1 MNETLLVQNIHSYY
15 GKSHILFGVDFSVK
29 KGETFCLMG
38 RNGAGKTTTFKS
50 IMMLVPPKSGK
61 VVLNGKEI
69 NGQKPYHIARLGIG
83 LVPEDRR
90 IFGELSVK
98 DNLLL
103 GTSSGRH
110 GCWNL
115 EQIYTYFPILLDYQD
130 KPAGTLSGGE
140 QQMLTIARTLMGNPD
155 IILLDEPTEGL
166 SPVMV
171 KVLKDLVLKLKEMRT
186 TILLSEQNIKF
197 CMAVADRVVI
207 IDKGHI
213 VYEADVETFK
223 QDDDIK
229 KRYLA
234 V

>member
-1 MNETLLVQNIHSYY
+1 MSEILKVQNIHSYY
-15 GKSHILFGVDFSVK
+15 GKSHILFDVDFTVN
-29 KGETFCLMG
+29 KGETLCLMG

-50 IMMLVPPKSGK
+50 IVMLVPPREGK
-61 VVLNGKEI
+61 VIFNGRKI
-69 NGQKPYHIARLGIG
+69 NGHKPYYAARLGIG

-103 GTSSGRH
+103 GTSSGRQGH
-110 GCWNL
+110 WNL
-115 EQIYTYFPILLDYQD
+115 EQVYTYFPALSDYQERL
-130 KPAGTLSGGE
+130 AGTLSGGE
-140 QQMLTIARTLMGNPD
+140 QQMLTIARTLMGNPE
-155 IILLDEPTEGL
+155 ILLLDEPTEGL

-171 KVLKDLVLKLKEMRT
+171 KVLKDLVLKIKELGT

-213 VYEADVETFK
+213 VYEADVATFR
-223 QDDDIK
+223 QDEDVK

>member
-50 IMMLVPPKSGK
+50 IVMLVPPKEGK
-61 VVLNGKEI
+61 VIFNGKEI
-69 NGQKPYHIARLGIG
+69 NGLKPYHAARLGIG

-90 IFGELSVK
+90 IFGNLSVK

-110 GCWNL
+110 GYWNL

-130 KPAGTLSGGE
+130 KPAGTMSGGE
-140 QQMLTIARTLMGNPD
+140 QQMLTIARTLMGNPE
-155 IILLDEPTEGL
+155 ILLLDEPTEGL

-171 KVLKDLVLKLKEMRT
+171 KVLKDLVLKIKELGT

-213 VYEADVETFK
+213 VYEADVETFR
-223 QDDDIK
+223 QDDDVK

>member
-50 IMMLVPPKSGK
+50 IMMLVPPKEGK
-61 VVLNGKEI
+61 VIFNGKEI
-69 NGQKPYHIARLGIG
+69 NGLKPYHAARLGIG

-103 GTSSGRH
+103 GTSSGRY
-110 GCWNL
+110 GYWNL

-130 KPAGTLSGGE
+130 KPGGTLSGGE
-140 QQMLTIARTLMGNPD
+140 QQMLTIARTLMGNPE
-155 IILLDEPTEGL
+155 ILLLDEPTEGL

-171 KVLKDLVLKLKEMRT
+171 KVLKDLVLKIKELGT

-213 VYEADVETFK
+213 VYEADAETFRH
-223 QDDDIK
+223 DDDVK
-229 KRYLA
+229 KKYLA

>member
-1 MNETLLVQNIHSYY
+1 MDEILKVENLHSYY
-15 GKSHILFGVDFSVK
+15 GKSHILFGVEFAVR

-50 IMMLVPPKSGK
+50 IVTLVPPREGR
-61 VVLNGKEI
+61 VLLNGRRI
-69 NGQKPYHIARLGIG
+69 NGLKPYQAARLGLG

-90 IFGELSVK
+90 IFSDLSVR

-103 GTSSGRH
+103 GTSSGRQ
-110 GCWNL
+110 GYWDL
-115 EQIYTYFPILLDYQD
+115 AKVYTYFPILQDYQNQL
-130 KPAGTLSGGE
+130 GGNLSGGE

-155 IILLDEPTEGL
+155 ILLLDEPTEGL

-171 KVLKDLVLKLKEMRT
+171 KVLKDLVLKLKELGT
-186 TILLSEQNIKF
+186 TILLAEQNIKF
-197 CMAVADRVVI
+197 CMAVADRLVI

-213 VYEADVETFK
+213 VYQAEVETFRA
-223 QDDDIK
+223 DEDIK
-229 KRYLA
+229 KKYLA

>member
-1 MNETLLVQNIHSYY
+1 MTDILRLENIHSYY
-15 GKSHILFGVDFSVK
+15 GKSHILFGVEFSVQQ
-29 KGETFCLMG
+29 GETFCLMG

-50 IMMLVPPKSGK
+50 IVMLVPPKEGK
-61 VVLNGKEI
+61 VHFKDKPLNGLR
-69 NGQKPYHIARLGIG
+69 PYHAARLGIG

-103 GTSSGRH
+103 GTSSGRQ
-110 GCWNL
+110 GYWNL
-115 EQIYTYFPILLDYQD
+115 ARIYEYFPILLDYQD
-130 KPAGTLSGGE
+130 KLGGNLSGGE
-140 QQMLTIARTLMGNPD
+140 QQMLTIARTLMGNPA
-155 IILLDEPTEGL
+155 ILLLDEPTEGL
-166 SPVMV
+166 SPVMI
-171 KVLKDLVLKLKEMRT
+171 KVLKDLVLKLKELGT

-197 CMAVADRVVI
+197 CMAVADRLVI

-213 VYEADVETFK
+213 VYQADVETFRL
-223 QDDDIK
+223 DEDIK

>member
-50 IMMLVPPKSGK
+50 IVMLVPPKEGK
-61 VVLNGKEI
+61 VIFNGKEI
-69 NGQKPYHIARLGIG
+69 NGLKPYHAARLGIG

-110 GCWNL
+110 GYWNL
-115 EQIYTYFPILLDYQD
+115 EQIYDYFPILLDYQD
-130 KPAGTLSGGE
+130 KPAGTMSGGE
-140 QQMLTIARTLMGNPD
+140 QQ
-155 IILLDEPTEGL
+155 L
-166 SPVMV
+166 S
-171 KVLKDLVLKLKEMRT
+171 L
-186 TILLSEQNIKF
+186 I
-197 CMAVADRVVI
+197 
-207 IDKGHI
+207 HI
-213 VYEADVETFK
+213 
-223 QDDDIK
+223 
-229 KRYLA
+229 
-234 V
+234 

>member
-15 GKSHILFGVDFSVK
+15 GKSHILFDVDFSVK

-50 IMMLVPPKSGK
+50 IVMLVPPKEGK
-61 VVLNGKEI
+61 VIFNGKEI
-69 NGQKPYHIARLGIG
+69 NGLKPYHTARLGIG

-90 IFGELSVK
+90 IFYDLSVK

-110 GCWNL
+110 GYWNL

-130 KPAGTLSGGE
+130 KPAGTMSGGE
-140 QQMLTIARTLMGNPD
+140 QQMLTIARTLMGNPE
-155 IILLDEPTEGL
+155 ILLLDEPTEGL

-171 KVLKDLVLKLKEMRT
+171 KVLKDLVLKIKELGT

-213 VYEADVETFK
+213 VYQADVETFR
-223 QDDDIK
+223 QDDDVK

>member
-61 VVLNGKEI
+61 VIFNGKEI
-69 NGQKPYHIARLGIG
+69 NGLKPYHAARLGIG

-98 DNLLL
+98 DNLLM

-110 GCWNL
+110 GYWNL
-115 EQIYTYFPILLDYQD
+115 EQICTYFPILLDYQD

-213 VYEADVETFK
+213 VYEADVETFRH
-223 QDDDIK
+223 DDDIK

>member
-15 GKSHILFGVDFSVK
+15 GKSHILFGVDLAIK

-50 IMMLVPPKSGK
+50 IMMLVPPKEGK
-61 VVLNGKEI
+61 VIFNGKEI
-69 NGQKPYHIARLGIG
+69 NGLKPYHAARLGIG

-98 DNLLL
+98 DNLVL
-103 GTSSGRH
+103 GTSSGRQ
-110 GCWNL
+110 GYWDL
-115 EQIYTYFPILLDYQD
+115 EHIYTYFPILLDYQD

-155 IILLDEPTEGL
+155 ILLLDEPTEGL

-171 KVLKDLVLKLKEMRT
+171 TILKDLVLKLKELGT
-186 TILLSEQNIKF
+186 TILLSEQHIKF
-197 CMAVADRVVI
+197 CMAVADKVVI

-213 VYEADVETFK
+213 VYEADVETFRK
-223 QDDDIK
+223 DDAIK
-229 KRYLA
+229 RKYLA

>member
-1 MNETLLVQNIHSYY
+1 MHETLLVQNIHSYY
-15 GKSHILFGVDFSVK
+15 GKSHILFDVNFSVK

-50 IMMLVPPKSGK
+50 IVMLVPPKEGK
-61 VVLNGKEI
+61 VIFNGKEI
-69 NGQKPYHIARLGIG
+69 NGLKPYHAARLGIG

-90 IFGELSVK
+90 IFGDLTVK

-110 GCWNL
+110 GYWNL
-115 EQIYTYFPILLDYQD
+115 EQIYEYFPILLDYQD
-130 KPAGTLSGGE
+130 KPAGTMSGGE
-140 QQMLTIARTLMGNPD
+140 QQMLTIARTLMGNPE
-155 IILLDEPTEGL
+155 ILLLDEPTEGL

-171 KVLKDLVLKLKEMRT
+171 KVLKDLVLKIKELGT

-213 VYEADVETFK
+213 VYQADVASFR
-223 QDDDIK
+223 QDDDVK
-229 KRYLA
+229 KKYLA